1 MGEDTMET
9 DTMPEEKIEEKPV
22 NEQPRE
28 AQTRRP
34 RPRSKTLLWVLVA
47 GVVLALVAV
56 GFWLHYR
63 DRVSSD
69 DAQVDGHIV
78 PMAAKISGSVLEVLV
93 NDNQQVKAGDVLVR
107 LDPRDYQAKVDQ
119 EKAAL
124 AVAESQVRA
133 AQVTVPLTRETTE
146 SGTSG
151 VSAGLA
157 TAEAQSTQAKLA
169 ANQAATSELSYAH
182 SNLTAAQANNEKA
195 QADLARMRPLVA
207 KAEISQQQF
216 DAYTAAAKVA
226 EAQVKAAQD
235 RVQSAEQG
243 AENSQAAFA
252 ASQARVQQ
260 MRAEVAQ
267 SKAGER
273 QVLVSDA
280 QVVSA
285 RARVQEAQANLA
297 AAELNLSY
305 TTIVAP
311 VDGEVTKKSVEPGE
325 ILQPGQLL
333 MALIPLKDV
342 WVTANFKETQLAG
355 VHPGQSAEVHVDMYS
370 RTIKGKVDSIAGGT
384 GSRMSLLP
392 PENATGNFVK
402 VVERIPVKI
411 IFDSLPP
418 DVILRPG
425 MNVDATIITR

>member
-1 MGEDTMET
+1 METYTME
-9 DTMPEEKIEEKPV
+9 EEKPV
-22 NEQPRE
+22 NEQPPEQQRQ
-28 AQTRRP
+28 AVTRRP
-34 RPRSKTLLWVLVA
+34 RARSRKLLWALVA

-63 DRVSSD
+63 YRVSSD

-119 EKAAL
+119 EKAL
-124 AVAESQVRA
+124 VAVAESEVRA

-169 ANQAATSELSYAH
+169 ANQAATSELSFAH

-243 AENSQAAFA
+243 AANAQAAFE

-273 QVLVSDA
+273 QVLVSNA

-355 VHPGQSAEVHVDMYS
+355 VHPGQSAEVHVDMYG

-411 IFDSLPP
+411 TFDALPP

>member
-1 MGEDTMET
+1 METYTME
-9 DTMPEEKIEEKPV
+9 EEKPV

-28 AQTRRP
+28 EREGTVPRRQS
-34 RPRSKTLLWVLVA
+34 RAKALLLILGGGLV
-47 GVVLALVAV
+47 VALVAF
-56 GFWLHYR
+56 GFWLHFRY
-63 DRVSSD
+63 RVSSD

-78 PMAAKISGSVLEVLV
+78 PISAKISGSVLEVLV

-119 EKAAL
+119 QKAAL

-133 AQVTVPLTRETTE
+133 AGVTVPLTRETTQ
-146 SGTSG
+146 SGTTG
-151 VSAGLA
+151 MSAGL
-157 TAEAQSTQAKLA
+157 TMAEAQAQQAKLA
-169 ANQAATSELSYAH
+169 AEQAGTSEISWAH
-182 SNLTAAQANNEKA
+182 SNLAAAQASNEKA

-207 KAEISQQQF
+207 KAEISQQDF
-216 DAYTAAAKVA
+216 DAFTAAAKVA

-235 RVQSAEQG
+235 RVQSAEQ
-243 AENSQAAFA
+243 AAANARA
-252 ASQARVQQ
+252 AYEAAQARVQQ
-260 MRAEVAQ
+260 MRAELAQ

-273 QVLVSDA
+273 QVQVSDA

-285 RARVQEAQANLA
+285 MARVQEARANLE

-311 VDGEVTKKSVEPGE
+311 VDGQVTKKSVEAGQ
-325 ILQPGQLL
+325 ILQPGQDL

-355 VHPGQSAEVHVDMYS
+355 VRPGQKAEVKVDMYG
-370 RTIKGKVDSIAGGT
+370 RTILGKVDSIAGGT

-411 IFDSLPP
+411 VFDSLPA
-418 DVILRPG
+418 DVVLRPG
-425 MNVDATIITR
+425 MNVDATILTK